1 MDRNKLK
8 AGLAKALTE
17 GTRKAKFEQSVE
29 IAVNFNNVDFKK
41 PENRLNVEVVMPF
54 ATKPVKVAIFADGQI
69 ALEAKSVADA
79 VFGTADIQTFAS
91 DKKKQKELLQ
101 YAILAQPVFM
111 AQIGKALGQVL
122 GAKGKLPK
130 PLLPGSN
137 LKEAVERAKH
147 TVVIK
152 NKGKYLP
159 TVHVII
165 GKEKMTQDALLDNI
179 TAVLESIT
187 RKIPESQVT
196 NVYVKTTMGP
206 AVKV

>member
-1 MDRNKLK
+1 MDKNKLK
-8 AGLAKALTE
+8 AGLTKAIAD
-17 GTRKAKFEQSVE
+17 GAGKAKFEQSVE
-29 IAVNFNNVDFKK
+29 IAVNFNSVDFKK
-41 PENRLNVEVVMPF
+41 PENRLNAEVVMPF
-54 ATKPVKVAIFADGQI
+54 SPRPVKVAIFADGQV
-69 ALEAKSVADA
+69 ALEAKTIADA
-79 VFGTADIQTFAS
+79 VFAAADIQVFT

-101 YAILAQPVFM
+101 YTILAQPIFM

-122 GAKGKLPK
+122 GAKGKLPR

-137 LKEAVERAKH
+137 LKEAVDRAKH

-165 GKEKMTQDALLDNI
+165 GKEKMKQEELLENI
-179 TAVLESIT
+179 VAVLESIT
-187 RKIPESQVT
+187 KKIPESQIT
-196 NVYVKTTMGP
+196 NVYIKTTMGP

>member
-1 MDRNKLK
+1 MDKNKLK
-8 AGLAKALTE
+8 AGLTKAIAD
-17 GTRKAKFEQSVE
+17 GTGKAKFEQSVE
-29 IAVNFNNVDFKK
+29 IAVNFNSVDFKK
-41 PENRLNVEVVMPF
+41 PENRLNAEVVMPF
-54 ATKPVKVAIFADGQI
+54 APRPVKVAVFADGQV
-69 ALEAKSVADA
+69 AHDAKTVADA
-79 VFGTADIQTFAS
+79 VFGATDIQVFT

-101 YAILAQPVFM
+101 YTILAQPIFM

-122 GAKGKLPK
+122 GAKGKLPR

-159 TVHVII
+159 TVHVIV
-165 GKEKMTQDALLDNI
+165 GKEKMKPEELLENVV
-179 TAVLESIT
+179 AVLEAIVK
-187 RKIPESQVT
+187 KIPESQVT
-196 NVYVKTTMGP
+196 NVYIKTTMGP